1 MEKSRDLD
9 GENRFGRRD
18 VGSDDDL
25 GFWGL
30 ESCSC
35 WTNIG
40 SNLTPIHSSSRI
52 EIWEDESQKCLMYD
66 FEITQ

>member
-9 GENRFGRRD
+9 GENRFGRR
-18 VGSDDDL
+18 VIGSDVDL

-40 SNLTPIHSSSRI
+40 SNLTPIHTREVEMKDGS
-52 EIWEDESQKCLMYD
+52 
-66 FEITQ
+66 